1 MGEVKERLRAD
12 RVDAK
17 KALDKLRADT
27 LGMALAAI
35 QIEEVAGKAAREL
48 SDAEELTVLTR
59 EVSKRKDSAEA
70 YTAGRRPE
78 LAAKE
83 LAEAEILQAYLPA
96 RLTDADVDTMVA
108 EEIAAV
114 AAASGSAP
122 TLKQLGL
129 VIKAVNARAQGRA
142 EGSVIAA
149 KVRAALS

>member
-129 VIKAVNARAQGRA
+129 VIKAVNARAKGRA

>member
-17 KALDKLRADT
+17 KAHDKLRADT

-142 EGSVIAA
+142 DGSVIAA